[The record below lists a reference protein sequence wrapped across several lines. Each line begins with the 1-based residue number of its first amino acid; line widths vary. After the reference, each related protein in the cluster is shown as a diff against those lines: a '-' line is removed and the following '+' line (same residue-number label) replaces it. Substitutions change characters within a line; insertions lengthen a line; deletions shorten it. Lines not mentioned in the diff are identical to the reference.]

1 MQKYDVIVIGFGK
14 AGKTLAVKMAAQGKK
29 VALVEQSKEMFGGTC
44 INIGCIPTKS
54 LISAVEKGLTF
65 EQAMNHKDTVVTR
78 LRQKNFTMIDSSVDL
93 YQAKAQFVDNKTIEL
108 ISENEVEQ
116 LNGEIIVINT
126 GAISNVLPI
135 EGLSTAQ
142 FVYDSTGIQQLT
154 EQPKTLGII
163 GAGNI
168 GLEFSTLYAKL
179 GSQVTIFDPL
189 DRILIREEEQFSA
202 LAQQYMQEQ
211 GIQFKLSTKIDKVFN
226 VDNQV
231 CIQANGEQFTFDAVL
246 YATGRVPATKGLNL
260 EATDIQIGVRGEIV
274 VDEFCQTHVKNV
286 FAVGDVNGGPQFT
299 YTSLDDFRIVFGY
312 LNGNTTYSLKNR
324 LNLPNTTFINPP
336 ISRVGLNENDAK
348 SLNLPYA
355 IKELPVMG
363 MPRAHVDNDLRGL
376 FKVIV
381 NTETKEILGATL
393 FGNQSHEL
401 INLITMAMDNHIPYT
416 YFTKQ
421 LFTHPTM
428 AENFNDLFA
437 I

>member
-1 MQKYDVIVIGFGK
+1 MKKYDIIVIGFGK
-14 AGKTLAVKMAAQGKK
+14 AGKTLAVKMVSQGKK

-54 LISAVEKGLTF
+54 LIAAVEKGLTF
-65 EQAMNHKDTVVTR
+65 EEVINHKDTVVTR
-78 LRQKNFTMIDSSVDL
+78 LRQKNFMMIDSTVDL
-93 YQAKAQFVDNKTIEL
+93 YQAKAKFIDNKTIEL
-108 ISENEVEQ
+108 NSENEVET
-116 LNGEIIVINT
+116 LNGDIIVINT
-126 GAISNVLPI
+126 GAVSNVLPI
-135 EGLSTAQ
+135 EGLSTTQ

-154 EQPKTLGII
+154 EQPKRLGVI

-189 DRILIREEEQFSA
+189 NRILIREEEQFST
-202 LAQQYMQEQ
+202 LAKQYMEDQ

-226 VDNQV
+226 IDNQV
-231 CIQANGEQFTFDAVL
+231 CIQANGEQFMFDAVL
-246 YATGRVPATKGLNL
+246 YATGRVPSTKDLNL
-260 EATDIQIGVRGEIV
+260 ESTDIQTGERGEII
-274 VDEFCQTHVKNV
+274 VDEFCQTHVENV

-312 LNGNTTYSLKNR
+312 LNGDTTYSLKNR

-336 ISRVGLNENDAK
+336 ISRVGLNEDGAK
-348 SLNLPYA
+348 TLNLPYA
-355 IKELPVMG
+355 VKEMPVMG

-393 FGNQSHEL
+393 LGNQSHEL
-401 INLITMAMDNHIPYT
+401 INIITMAMDNHIPYT